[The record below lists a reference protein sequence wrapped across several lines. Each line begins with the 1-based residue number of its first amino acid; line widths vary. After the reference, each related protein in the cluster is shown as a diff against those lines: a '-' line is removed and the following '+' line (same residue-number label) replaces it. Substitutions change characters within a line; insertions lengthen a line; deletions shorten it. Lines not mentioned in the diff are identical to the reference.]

1 MKKTIFFAAVASF
14 FLFTVG
20 LSAQSKYLIKEA
32 KKTAK
37 QLEKDGYQT
46 RGGHKSIEAYLVS
59 YYMLEEEN
67 ELLQGRSG
75 GVRNND
81 KVAQSLAK
89 QNALREYVQ
98 MNTSYFKGKGAEL
111 EGTLGG
117 ETINDITN
125 AAVSKFGGF
134 VDGKVSVSFVLFKT
148 EADGTTSAIA
158 YCYVSKKS
166 ADEARKE
173 AMQDAIE
180 DVDMVKIHQ
189 DKVNEILN
197 D

>member
-67 ELLQGRSG
+67 ELLQGRSS

-98 MNTSYFKGKGAEL
+98 MSTSYFKGKGAEL

-117 ETINDITN
+117 ETINDVTN

-158 YCYVSKKS
+158 YCYLSKKS

-180 DVDMVKIHQ
+180 DVDMVKTHQ

>member
-32 KKTAK
+32 KKTAR

-98 MNTSYFKGKGAEL
+98 MSTSYFKGKGAEL

-117 ETINDITN
+117 ETINDVTN

-158 YCYVSKKS
+158 YCYLSKKS

-180 DVDMVKIHQ
+180 DVDMVKTHQ